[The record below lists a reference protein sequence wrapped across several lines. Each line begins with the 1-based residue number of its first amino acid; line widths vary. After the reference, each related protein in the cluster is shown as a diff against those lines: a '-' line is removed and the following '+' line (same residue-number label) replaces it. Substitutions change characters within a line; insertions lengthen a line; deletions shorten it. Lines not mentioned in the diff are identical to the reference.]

1 VAAVVVT
8 NGTQSASQ
16 ITLHGLSFGKVA
28 FHGNGAKTS
37 IIFLGAAEDFV
48 LSANFRRIGLQHT
61 LSNKGEVI
69 LHPRLWEIPILIQY

>member
-1 VAAVVVT
+1 MAAVVVT

-37 IIFLGAAEDFV
+37 MIFLGAAEDFV

-61 LSNKGEVI
+61 LSIREKSYFI
-69 LHPRLWEIPILIQY
+69 LVCGKFLF